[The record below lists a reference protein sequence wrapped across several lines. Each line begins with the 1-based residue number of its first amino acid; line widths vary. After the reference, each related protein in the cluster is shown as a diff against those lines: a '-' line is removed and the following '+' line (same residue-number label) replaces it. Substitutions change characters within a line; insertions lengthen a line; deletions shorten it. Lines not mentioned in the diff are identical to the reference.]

1 MDRLLVDIQK
11 EGLYTRHE
19 CNLCCQRV
27 EMDGH
32 EADVRA
38 AVCDGL
44 TAVRRPKCATYGCP
58 HDLCGRRG
66 ARYCAF
72 HEEERGH
79 MCNITDPPCP
89 RLREEGSLVCSYHSA
104 WEQYYL
110 RYIRAGGWHATS
122 AAREAGNARE
132 TQSNRK
138 TVMASIGQELR
149 VMRLPSL
156 DSHSP
161 CCLAPP
167 SSGARLKLSASSFQ
181 PRLIKYLRSMLGP
194 RHTFG
199 SLICTWSCGIM
210 AGISP
215 LFEAEGDA
223 ETAAALDDIWQDPA
237 YRPTILFYDRGCKR
251 RRFLRCHPDPT
262 WVMTINI
269 IDRFH
274 YRNHDEPDC
283 TEFCSPERKDCP
295 LLWRDNGDDEPTFRW
310 NSSRA
315 ESSNSIL
322 HGLGPCVSNMTG
334 TVNRFVLMTVMLTHN
349 ELLLREKLNGE

>member
-1 MDRLLVDIQK
+1 MDRLLVDIQE

-132 TQSNRK
+132 
-138 TVMASIGQELR
+138 
-149 VMRLPSL
+149 
-156 DSHSP
+156 
-161 CCLAPP
+161 
-167 SSGARLKLSASSFQ
+167 

-322 HGLGPCVSNMTG
+322 HGKM
-334 TVNRFVLMTVMLTHN
+334 RFA
-349 ELLLREKLNGE
+349 